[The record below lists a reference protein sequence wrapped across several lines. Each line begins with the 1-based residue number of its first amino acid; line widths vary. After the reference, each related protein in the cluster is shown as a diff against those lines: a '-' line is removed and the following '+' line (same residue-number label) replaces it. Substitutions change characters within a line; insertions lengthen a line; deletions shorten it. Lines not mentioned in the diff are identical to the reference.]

1 MNTSADLP
9 CLKAIAGGC
18 ELRVQVVPHAG
29 HTALAG
35 LHGDALRVRL
45 AAPPIEGRANA
56 ALVQWLAKSLDLP
69 RRAVTLVGGD
79 LSRRKRLQLECP
91 VQQVADWLH
100 AQGVHE
106 PKG

>member
-1 MNTSADLP
+1 MNISADLP
-9 CLKAIAGGC
+9 CLKAIASGC
-18 ELRVQVVPHAG
+18 ELLVQVVPNAG

-56 ALVQWLAKSLDLP
+56 ALMQWLAKSLGLP

-79 LSRRKRLQLECP
+79 LSRRKRLQLECS

-100 AQGVHE
+100 AQGVHG
-106 PKG
+106 PTG